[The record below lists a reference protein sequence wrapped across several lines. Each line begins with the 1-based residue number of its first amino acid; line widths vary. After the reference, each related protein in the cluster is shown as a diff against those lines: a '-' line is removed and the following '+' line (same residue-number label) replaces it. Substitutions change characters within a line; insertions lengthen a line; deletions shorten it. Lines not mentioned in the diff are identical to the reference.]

1 MKRTNSFAM
10 IFIMLLFGIGEAL
23 YADLLTFDAQQ
34 TQGYEVPTPI
44 YEGDYVFQSNFYGL
58 GTFYNSFFFP
68 NNGTKHLLSW
78 SNWANPNGTSGFTL
92 THRLGVPFEIT
103 SFDFAGGQF
112 NVSGFGVSSLAVT
125 GYRGGSIIESDVF
138 HPIVDFNGDGP
149 GQTLRTINLNGFS
162 GIDQL
167 VVQAFQNNAPF
178 YNNSASYDNFAL
190 SAVPEPSSLAFVS
203 ACTAIVA
210 TSLGRG
216 RRQ

>member
-1 MKRTNSFAM
+1 
-10 IFIMLLFGIGEAL
+10 
-23 YADLLTFDAQQ
+23 
-34 TQGYEVPTPI
+34 
-44 YEGDYVFQSNFYGL
+44 
-58 GTFYNSFFFP
+58 
-68 NNGTKHLLSW
+68 
-78 SNWANPNGTSGFTL
+78 L